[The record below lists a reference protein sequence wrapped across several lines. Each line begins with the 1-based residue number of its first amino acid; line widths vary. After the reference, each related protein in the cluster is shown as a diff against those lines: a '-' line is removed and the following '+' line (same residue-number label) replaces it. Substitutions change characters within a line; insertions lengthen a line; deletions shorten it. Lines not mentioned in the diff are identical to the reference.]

1 MLSAGER
8 PQPPHAPTI
17 VDSAVSKTRIMPDL
31 ANGTNGVTTSTLSTP
46 SKPAQMQH
54 IWVVTGPAG
63 CGKSTVGNVL
73 RTELDIPFLEGDDV
87 STQVPERTRHTHT
100 PSNHPIAPKPNNP
113 GKILQNVYTNN

>member
-8 PQPPHAPTI
+8 PQPPHASI
-17 VDSAVSKTRIMPDL
+17 VDSTVSKARIMPDL
-31 ANGTNGVTTSTLSTP
+31 TNGTNGVTS

-73 RTELDIPFLEGDDV
+73 RTELGVPFLEGDDV
-87 STQVPERTRHTHT
+87 SIPLYTTYITLHTFQ
-100 PSNHPIAPKPNNP
+100 PSNCTQTQQHPDTCP
-113 GKILQNVYTNN
+113 QNIHK